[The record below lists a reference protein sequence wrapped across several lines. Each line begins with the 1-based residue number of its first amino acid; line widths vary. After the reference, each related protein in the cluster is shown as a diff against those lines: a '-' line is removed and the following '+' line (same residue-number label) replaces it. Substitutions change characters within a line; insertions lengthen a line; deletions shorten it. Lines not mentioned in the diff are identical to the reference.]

1 MIGIGIFVFLYLG
14 RNLITHKAMF
24 LCFFPLVFLREVVVV
39 LKHEKPLSV
48 LWMQRNCSLSIFLD
62 EQFNLFIRVTFTY
75 PLILAKLYLQEN
87 LFCLQRSSYFLSLL
101 YCKFYCNFSLR
112 VKKKMW
118 QFSYIQ
124 SEFAAQTLLNSKFAL
139 YMVIFSHLIVVY
151 ENILNGFIRMIYIIN
166 KSDSHE

>member
-1 MIGIGIFVFLYLG
+1 MWKMWDEKIYGNKMIGIGIFVFLYLG

-75 PLILAKLYLQEN
+75 PLQSFIYKKTSFVFKGQVI
-87 LFCLQRSSYFLSLL
+87 SSVS
-101 YCKFYCNFSLR
+101 ST
-112 VKKKMW
+112 V
-118 QFSYIQ
+118 
-124 SEFAAQTLLNSKFAL
+124 NST
-139 YMVIFSHLIVVY
+139 VIFL
-151 ENILNGFIRMIYIIN
+151 
-166 KSDSHE
+166 